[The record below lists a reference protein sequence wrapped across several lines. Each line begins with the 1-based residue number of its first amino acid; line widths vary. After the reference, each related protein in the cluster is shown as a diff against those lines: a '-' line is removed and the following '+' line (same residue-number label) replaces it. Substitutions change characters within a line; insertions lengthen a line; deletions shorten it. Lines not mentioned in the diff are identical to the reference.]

1 MNAPHEREIAARWKA
16 LYEGQFIYVPERK
29 DWYQFDD
36 RSRCW
41 RPGAR
46 AAVVESI
53 MRVCDD
59 ANKEHLVKAL
69 GSAAFFNGVE
79 AILKIMTVL
88 HVGADKLD
96 THSEIIG
103 TPDGPY
109 WLAGRGDAF
118 DEDERRLFITMRTAV
133 APKGGEPVLWMSF
146 IRKVTGGDEWYA
158 VFLMQMAGLCLS
170 GVTKEQ
176 ICFYI
181 YGPGGSG
188 KSTFMDTL
196 AAIYGNYAKA
206 ADPSLF
212 LETHATKH
220 PTGLAK
226 LRGVRLVLCS
236 ELDGKPLNEP
246 LFKSWTGGDSITARQ
261 MYCDEIEF
269 KPVGK
274 LVFTSNSQPVLKRVH
289 KAVRRRIILVPFN
302 ADFDGEG
309 RDKDFGQKLKNEYP
323 QILNW
328 AIQGYRDYLKR
339 GLVIPEG
346 VREATSL
353 MFDIQDMP
361 KAFLEYL
368 HESGQCRKDGSGT
381 VFTRELLAAYQQFSE
396 AEGEPCPHLTPRGL
410 RELLSGHFAEFQ
422 LTPFH
427 GRTANG
433 YYGIHAPITLPTTGG
448 QNTDTW
454 VP

>member
-1 MNAPHEREIAARWKA
+1 LRNMTA
-16 LYEGQFIYVPERK
+16 L
-29 DWYQFDD
+29 
-36 RSRCW
+36 
-41 RPGAR
+41 
-46 AAVVESI
+46 
-53 MRVCDD
+53 
-59 ANKEHLVKAL
+59 HVKAD
-69 GSAAFFNGVE
+69 E
-79 AILKIMTVL
+79 
-88 HVGADKLD
+88 LD
-96 THSEIIG
+96 AHPEIIG
-103 TPDGPY
+103 TPSGPY

-118 DEDERRLFITMRTAV
+118 DDDERDLHITMQTAV
-133 APKGGEPVLWMSF
+133 APASGEPALWTSF
-146 IRKVTGGDEWYA
+146 IRKVTGEDEEYA
-158 VFLMQMAGLCLS
+158 AFLRQMAGLCLS

-176 ICFYI
+176 VCFYI

-196 AAIYGNYAKA
+196 AAIYGDYAKA

-261 MYCDEIEF
+261 MYQDETEF

-289 KAVRRRIILVPFN
+289 KALRRRIILVPFN

-309 RDKDFGQKLKNEYP
+309 RDKDFGEKLKSEYP

-339 GLVIPEG
+339 GLVKPKDVED
-346 VREATSL
+346 ATSL
-353 MFDIQDMP
+353 MFDVQDMP
-361 KAFLEYL
+361 KMFLEYL
-368 HESGQCRKDGSGT
+368 HESKQCGKDGKGT
-381 VFTRELLAAYQQFSE
+381 VFTRELLVAYQRFSE
-396 AEGEPCPHLTPRGL
+396 GEGEPCPHLTPRRL
-410 RELLSGHFAEFQ
+410 RELLSGHLADFH
-422 LTPFH
+422 LIPFH

-433 YYGIHAPITLPTTGG
+433 YHGIHPPITLPTTGG
-448 QNTDTW
+448 
-454 VP
+454 